1 SAFRLSLIR
10 DPRFA
15 ATVNDIVVEF
25 GNAHYQDLMDRF
37 VNGEDVPENSL
48 CRVWQNTT
56 QPDTIWDV
64 PIYEEFFRA
73 VRSINASLPKERRL
87 RVLLGDPPIDWDVI
101 HSSKDY
107 GRSDRD
113 GYPAELIRKE
123 VLAKGRRALLLYG
136 DLHFIRKNP
145 RGAGEP
151 AYSIV
156 TLLEKTNDL
165 KVFTI
170 RTIAY
175 G

>member
-1 SAFRLSLIR
+1 
-10 DPRFA
+10 
-15 ATVNDIVVEF
+15 
-25 GNAHYQDLMDRF
+25 
-37 VNGEDVPENSL
+37 
-48 CRVWQNTT
+48 
-56 QPDTIWDV
+56 
-64 PIYEEFFRA
+64 
-73 VRSINASLPKERRL
+73 SLPKERRL
-87 RVLLGDPPIDWDVI
+87 RLLLGDPPIDWDVI

-123 VLAKGRRALLLYG
+123 VLAKGRRALVLYG

-175 G
+175 GIDLEKLQPDVLSWPRPSLAVLRDTQLGVASFSSYYPRPLVADGIGKSAEQRSAIRMEDQFDALLYLGP